1 MFEWLKPFIQQFK
14 ELWNNLS
21 TSARVI
27 IVAGVIG
34 VILALIFMVTLTGNT
49 RFQVLFSNL
58 EARDANA
65 IVQRLEESG
74 TPYRLEN
81 EGRTILV
88 SSDIVHPTRLQ
99 MAGEGLPSQGVVGFE
114 IFDQTS
120 FGTTDFERRVN
131 FYRAIGGE
139 LSRSIQGITAVDYA
153 RVQITAPSESI
164 FVEEDQPAEASVLL
178 RIVPGYRLQENQVRA
193 IANLVASSVQ
203 GLDPNNVTII
213 DTDGNLLTSSADAG
227 NGYLNSQT
235 TMNQFEIERKFADG
249 LKQDL
254 KALLAKVLGPDNYT
268 LQVKAKLNFDQREV
282 ESKEYSPVVDDEGI
296 IRSREEQS
304 ESYQGSASGGG
315 VPGTTSNIPQYQ
327 NVEGESGNGQ
337 YESSDI
343 VTNYEIN
350 EKIERR
356 VYAPGELE
364 RISVAVVV
372 DEGLDEEN
380 IDKIQNVVQA
390 AIGYDTGRGDTV
402 TVTNLAFDRS
412 LEEEIAQA
420 EAAALE
426 AGKNRTYLYSGLIIF
441 VFILFIILFRMMKG
455 SMEPVSEDVIPGKAI
470 DYMVDESLEDE
481 VVASKGLLTK
491 EEKQR
496 KKLRETVAKTVS
508 EKPEDV
514 ARLLKSWLL
523 ED

>member
-14 ELWNNLS
+14 ELWGKLS

-34 VILALIFMVTLTGNT
+34 VILALIFMVTLTGNSQ
-49 RFQVLFSNL
+49 FQVLFSNL

-65 IVQRLEESG
+65 IVQSLEENG

-88 SSDIVHPTRLQ
+88 SSDVVYPTRLQ

-114 IFDQTS
+114 IFDQSS

-139 LSRSIQGITAVDYA
+139 LSRSIQGVNAVDYA
-153 RVQITAPSESI
+153 RVQITAPRESI
-164 FVEEDQPAEASVLL
+164 FAEEEQAAEASVLL
-178 RIVPGYRLQENQVRA
+178 RILPGYRLQENQVRA

-213 DTDGNLLTSSADAG
+213 DTDGNLLASSADAG
-227 NGYLNSQT
+227 DGSLNSQI
-235 TMNQFEIERKFADG
+235 TMNQFEIERNFAEG
-249 LKQDL
+249 LRQDL
-254 KALLAKVLGPDNYT
+254 KTLLTKVLGPDNYT
-268 LQVKAKLNFDQREV
+268 IQVKAKLNFDQREV
-282 ESKEYSPVVDDEGI
+282 ESKEYTPVVGDEGI
-296 IRSREEQS
+296 VRSRQERS
-304 ESYQGSASGGG
+304 ESYQGSASEGG
-315 VPGTTSNIPQYQ
+315 VPGTNSNIPQYQ
-327 NVEGESGNGQ
+327 NVEGEGDNGQ

-350 EKIERR
+350 EKIERH

-372 DEGLDEEN
+372 NEGLDEEN
-380 IDKIQNVVQA
+380 IEKIQNVVQT
-390 AIGYDTGRGDTV
+390 AIGFNTERGDIV
-402 TVTNLAFDRS
+402 TVTNLAFDNS
-412 LEEEIAQA
+412 LEEEMAQV

-426 AGKNRTYLYSGLIIF
+426 AGRNRTYLYAGLIIF
-441 VFILFIILFRMMKG
+441 VFILFFILFRMMKG

-470 DYMVDESLEDE
+470 DYMVDEDLEDE
-481 VVASKGLLTK
+481 VAATKGLSK
-491 EEKQR
+491 EEKER
-496 KKLRETVAKTVS
+496 KRLRESVAKTVS
-508 EKPEDV
+508 DKPEDV
-514 ARLLKSWLL
+514 AQLLKSWLQ